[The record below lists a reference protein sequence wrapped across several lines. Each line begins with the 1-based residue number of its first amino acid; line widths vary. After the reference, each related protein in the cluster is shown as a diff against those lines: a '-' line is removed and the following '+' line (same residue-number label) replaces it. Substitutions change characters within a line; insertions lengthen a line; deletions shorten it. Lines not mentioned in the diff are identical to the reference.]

1 MIFWTILA
9 KGSPD
14 ASPCHHHKQIVRP
27 HVGLS
32 KSRLE
37 TPCLIVVDMV
47 SAQTVNLS
55 HLACERPSTALVA
68 STYRRLQRFFQHVRL
83 GADWSAPLV
92 VGLLGLDGPWHLA
105 LDRTQWKLGTRAT
118 TLHLSLIHI

>member
-1 MIFWTILA
+1 M
-9 KGSPD
+9 PR
-14 ASPCHHHKQIVRP
+14 PCHHRP
-27 HVGLS
+27 PADIAAACGLS

-37 TPCLIVVDMV
+37 TLCLIVVGMI
-47 SAQTVNLS
+47 SARTVNLS

-92 VGLLGLDGPWHLA
+92 VGLLGLDGPWRLA
-105 LDRTQWKLGTRAT
+105 LDRTQWKLGTAT
-118 TLHLSLIHI
+118 STS